1 MSAIVIGAGL
11 GGLSAAINL
20 AAAGM
25 SVDLFE
31 AHDQAGGKAGSVVID
46 GVEVDTGPSVL
57 TMPDV
62 LDGILAKAG
71 RRLSDVLTLRAPS
84 PAFRYR
90 YPDGTVLDVFHSLEE
105 TLDSIGAT
113 LGSDARAELVAFMA
127 YAERIWSA
135 AAPHFVYGPAPTWLS
150 TMSLGLQLHRLVRID
165 PLRTMKQAI
174 HGRITSP
181 HLRKLLL
188 RYATYNGSDPR
199 RAPATLSCIAHVELS
214 LGGFGVQGGIT
225 AMVDAMVDAARSLG
239 VRIHLSSP
247 VESVLLEGRVRGVV
261 VGGEVH
267 EADTIVS
274 GTDAALLAQRLLPAG
289 APHGIRLD
297 QAPSMSG
304 WTGIYRAKR
313 AARVPHTVLFCS
325 DYDAEFADIFDRDR
339 PPEDPTVYLCA
350 QEPCHGRIGWADEE
364 PVFVMANAPPEPPG
378 GRRESPW
385 RALEARVDQRLQ
397 ESGLLSA
404 EDALLWRRT
413 PAQLAAHFPGT
424 RGSIYGAASNDMMAA
439 FRRPPNRI
447 AKIPGLYLASGSAHP
462 GGGMPL
468 AMLSG
473 QAAAEAAVSD
483 RA

>member
-20 AAAGM
+20 AAAGV

-31 AHDQAGGKAGSVVID
+31 AHHQAGGKAGSVVID

-62 LDGILAKAG
+62 LGGILAKAG
-71 RRLSDVLTLRAPS
+71 RKLSDVLTLRAPS

-90 YPDGTVLDVFHSLEE
+90 YPDDTVLDVFHSLEE
-105 TLDSIGAT
+105 TADSIGAT
-113 LGSDARAELVAFMA
+113 LGAGPRAEFLSFMN
-127 YAERIWSA
+127 YAEGIWSA
-135 AAPHFVYGPAPTWLS
+135 AAPHFVYGPAPTWMS
-150 TMSLGLQLHRLVRID
+150 TLALGLKLHQLARID
-165 PLRTMKQAI
+165 PLRTMRQAI

-214 LGGFGVQGGIT
+214 LGGFGVEGGIT
-225 AMVDAMVDAARSLG
+225 AMVDAMVEAATDLG

-261 VGGEVH
+261 VGGVVH
-267 EADTIVS
+267 EADTIIS
-274 GTDAALLAQRLLPAG
+274 GTDAALLAQRLLPPG

-297 QAPSMSG
+297 QVASMSG

-313 AARVPHTVLFCS
+313 RLRVPHTVLFCA

-350 QEPCHGRIGWADEE
+350 QEPCHGRVGWAEAE
-364 PVFVMANAPPEPPG
+364 PVFVMANAPPEPEG
-378 GRRESPW
+378 GRSDDPW
-385 RALEARVDQRLQ
+385 PELEARVASRLLAA
-397 ESGLLSA
+397 GLVTP
-404 EDALLWRRT
+404 EDAVVWRRT
-413 PAQLAAHFPGT
+413 PPQLAARFPGS
-424 RGSIYGAASNDMMAA
+424 RGSIYGAASNDMLAA

-447 AKIPGLYLASGSAHP
+447 SKIPGLYLASGSAHP
-462 GGGMPL
+462 GGGMP
-468 AMLSG
+468 
-473 QAAAEAAVSD
+473 
-483 RA
+483 

>member
-20 AAAGM
+20 AAAGR

-31 AHDQAGGKAGSVVID
+31 AHDKPGGKAGSVIID

-62 LDGILAKAG
+62 LDKILAKAG
-71 RRLSDVLTLRAPS
+71 RKLSDVLTLRAPS

-90 YPDGTVLDVFHSLEE
+90 YTDDTVIDVFHSLEE
-105 TLDSIGAT
+105 TADNIGAA
-113 LGSDARAELVAFMA
+113 LGSDARAELMAFIT

-135 AAPHFVYGPAPTWLS
+135 AAPHFVYGPAPTWLN
-150 TMSLGLQLHRLVRID
+150 TIALGLQVHRLVRVD
-165 PLRTMKQAI
+165 PLRTMQQSINK
-174 HGRITSP
+174 RISSP

-199 RAPATLSCIAHVELS
+199 RAPATLNCIAHVELS

-239 VRIHLSSP
+239 VRVHLSSP
-247 VESVLLEGRVRGVV
+247 VEKVLVEKRVRGVV

-267 EADTIVS
+267 EADSVIV
-274 GTDAALLAQRLLPAG
+274 GADAALLAKRLLPPG
-289 APHGIRLD
+289 SPHGIRLD
-297 QAPSMSG
+297 QSPSMSG

-313 AARVPHTVLFCS
+313 SERVPHTVLFCS

-350 QEPCHGRIGWADEE
+350 QEPCHGRTGWADEE
-364 PVFVMANAPPEPPG
+364 PVFVMANAPPEPVG
-378 GRRESPW
+378 GRSADPW
-385 RALEARVDQRLQ
+385 PALEARVDQRLQ
-397 ESGLLSA
+397 SAGLMT
-404 EDALLWRRT
+404 ETDTMVWRRT
-413 PAQLAAHFPGT
+413 PAQLAAHFPGSQ
-424 RGSIYGAASNDMMAA
+424 GSIYGAASNDMLAA

-473 QAAAEAAVSD
+473 QAAAAAVESD
-483 RA
+483 RR